1 MNTNKTELLTSLLEE
16 AKLMSYRDG
25 NLDKVKKRSEMIIPK
40 IFGNDTAYLEKFN
53 KIRYSPMI
61 AFSGMDN
68 SIYQS
73 SFETGKSQLINLINV
88 MLEDLSLTEVF
99 KTMGSNKTDNNF
111 KSEKIFIVHGHN
123 EEMKQSSARFL
134 EKLDLKP
141 IILHEQPNKGKTI
154 IEKFTEFSEVS
165 FAIILLSG
173 DDVAFG
179 KNENSKKAK
188 LRARQNVIL
197 ELGYF
202 LGKIGREN
210 VVVLHEILDNFEIPS
225 DYQGVIYIP
234 YDSAGNWRLSVA
246 KELKAVGFEIDGNKL
261 LA

>member
-1 MNTNKTELLTSLLEE
+1 MKTNKTKLLTSLLED
-16 AKLMSYRDG
+16 AKSMAYRDG
-25 NLDKVKKRSEMIIPK
+25 NLDKVKKRGEMIVPK
-40 IFGNDTAYLEKFN
+40 IFGSGSVYLDKIM
-53 KIRYSPMI
+53 KIRYSPTI
-61 AFSGMDN
+61 TFSGIDN
-68 SIYQS
+68 SVYHG
-73 SFETGKSQLINLINV
+73 SFEAGKSQLINLINV
-88 MLEDLSLTEVF
+88 MLEDLSLAEVF
-99 KTMGSNKTDNNF
+99 ETIDSNTTNNNS

-134 EKLDLKP
+134 EKLDLRP

-154 IEKFTEFSEVS
+154 IEKFTDFSDVS
-165 FAIILLSG
+165 FALILLSG
-173 DDVAFG
+173 DDAAFG
-179 KNENSKKAK
+179 KNETSKKAK

-234 YDSAGNWRLSVA
+234 YDNAGNWRLSVA
-246 KELKAVGFEIDGNKL
+246 KELRAVGFEIDGNKL
-261 LA
+261 LE